1 MEVTCN
7 GNNQSYFTKASYKS
21 FQIQILITAIKKE
34 ILKSNN
40 RKEDFYIYHKEV
52 DQKTKMRERLNQLSF
67 LWRERKISKTGYN
80 IYKIYNHQRLRSK
93 N

>member
-52 DQKTKMRERLNQLSF
+52 DQKEKNKRKAKSVVITLERTENF
-67 LWRERKISKTGYN
+67 KDWI
-80 IYKIYNHQRLRSK
+80 
-93 N
+93 